1 MQIGG
6 EVVLI
11 SLQEYVALNLLIGWI
26 RYTYTY
32 TVFLNVKGTF
42 TFWKQLVIALNLFS
56 LGEKIWIHSGHLY
69 LILTTDQALFAV
81 HIKNTSWQICRKML
95 CPGFSLKAAKEP
107 PTSLDSK
114 GGKIK

>member
-42 TFWKQLVIALNLFS
+42 TYLKQLVLALNLFS

-69 LILTTDQALFAV
+69 LILTRPYLPCT
-81 HIKNTSWQICRKML
+81 IKIQVGRFVGRCCARAF
-95 CPGFSLKAAKEP
+95 P
-107 PTSLDSK
+107 
-114 GGKIK
+114 